1 MARTE
6 TPSPA
11 RSTPSAWKVVLAAL
25 VLFAILCALGL
36 WQVQRLAWKEGLLA
50 TIEERI
56 HRPPVAF
63 TDVVAAHE
71 AGQDVEYLPVSV
83 TGAFLHSGERHFFAT
98 WKGTSGYFVYTPLL
112 RADGSAVFVNRGF
125 VPFDR
130 KPAATRGEGQVAGER
145 TITGLA
151 RDRLTQKPSSILPDN
166 EPGKNIF
173 YWKDIE
179 AMAATAGLPDGT
191 EIVPFFVD
199 ADDSPN
205 PGGLPVGGVTL
216 ISMPNNH
223 LQYAVTWFGLA
234 AALAGVVGVWL
245 VRIRREDRAPRP

>member
-25 VLFAILCALGL
+25 VLFAILCALGV

-71 AGQDVEYLPVSV
+71 AGQDIEYLPVSV
-83 TGAFLHSGERHFFAT
+83 TGTFLHSGERHFFAT
-98 WKGTSGYFVYTPLL
+98 WKGASGYFVYTPLL
-112 RADGSAVFVNRGF
+112 RADGSAVLV
-125 VPFDR
+125 
-130 KPAATRGEGQVAGER
+130 
-145 TITGLA
+145 
-151 RDRLTQKPSSILPDN
+151 
-166 EPGKNIF
+166 
-173 YWKDIE
+173 
-179 AMAATAGLPDGT
+179 
-191 EIVPFFVD
+191 
-199 ADDSPN
+199 
-205 PGGLPVGGVTL
+205 

>member
-1 MARTE
+1 MNEAPTSARTA
-6 TPSPA
+6 PA
-11 RSTPSAWKVVLAAL
+11 AWKVVLAAL
-25 VLFAILCALGL
+25 VLFAFLCALGV

-56 HRPPVAF
+56 HRPPVPF
-63 TDVVAAHE
+63 RDILAAHDD
-71 AGQDVEYLPVSV
+71 GQDIEYLPVSV
-83 TGAFLHSGERHFFAT
+83 SGTFLHSGERHFFAT
-98 WKGTSGYFVYTPLL
+98 WKGASGYFVYTPLL

-130 KPAATRGEGQVAGER
+130 KPAATRGEGQLAGKV
-145 TITGLA
+145 TVTGLA
-151 RDRLTQKPSSILPDN
+151 RDRLAQKPSSILPDN
-166 EPGKNIF
+166 EPAKNIF

-191 EIVPFFVD
+191 GIVPFFVD

-205 PGGLPVGGVTL
+205 PGGLPAGGVTL

-245 VRIRREDRAPRP
+245 LRIRREDRPRRP